1 MVESTKV
8 VKKGSTRKRM
18 RDKYINVRFFIKK
31 CKNIWSC
38 EKKVVTLHDFS
49 RIVWIGLWEKCAYV
63 VEDKW
68 VMRGGKVGFNMK

>member
-18 RDKYINVRFFIKK
+18 RNKYINVRFFIKK

-38 EKKVVTLHDFS
+38 KKKVVTLHDFS
-49 RIVWIGLWEKCAYV
+49 RIVWIGLWKKYAYV

-68 VMRGGKVGFNMK
+68 VMRGGAVGFNVK